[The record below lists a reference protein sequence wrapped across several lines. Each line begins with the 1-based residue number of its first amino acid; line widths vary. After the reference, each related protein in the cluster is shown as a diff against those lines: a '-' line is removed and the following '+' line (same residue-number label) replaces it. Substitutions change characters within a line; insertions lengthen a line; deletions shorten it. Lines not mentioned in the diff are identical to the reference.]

1 MENYDT
7 DDALILRPE
16 APDCAKERPRP
27 GCGGCRP
34 PRCPDRRPD
43 GSSSEG
49 CHGNNG
55 CRPPRCRE
63 ERSRRRAGLPCG
75 DPFGAAFSD
84 CPPPCLGRLT
94 GERPC
99 CGAALRRCR
108 GAALR
113 LRLRAAQQLR
123 LRA

>member
-27 GCGGCRP
+27 GCGGC
-34 PRCPDRRPD
+34 
-43 GSSSEG
+43 
-49 CHGNNG
+49 HGNHG

-63 ERSRRRAGLPCG
+63 EERSRRRSGLPCG
-75 DPFGAAFSD
+75 DPFGAAFSGG
-84 CPPPCLGRLT
+84 PPPCLGRLT

-99 CGAALRRCR
+99 CGAALRLRR

-113 LRLRAAQQLR
+113 RCRRA
-123 LRA
+123 

>member
-16 APDCAKERPRP
+16 EPDCAKGRPRP

-49 CHGNNG
+49 CHGNDG
-55 CRPPRCRE
+55 CRPSRCQEE

-84 CPPPCLGRLT
+84 SPPPCLGRLT

-99 CGAALRRCR
+99 CAARRQR
-108 GAALR
+108 GLTAR
-113 LRLRAAQQLR
+113 S
-123 LRA
+123 